1 MRLGL
6 MRPIRTELSL
16 CLYYACDGNI
26 LGEHVPDVRPSL
38 FCIQSSF
45 LLFTCHTYLIYSRL
59 FAFVTLTSDP
69 PGLRSF
75 TVTYESYKSEM
86 SPQSSDQVA
95 NICGQ
100 ATKYHHIRAS
110 VELKPRRFL
119 ATHVNWKW
127 TFALLSGDFERNF
140 RQIFSIRVKTL
151 SDRNLVASRNIK
163 TEKGSLLVDMRR
175 SKTPLLKLPI
185 LQKRPYSSDYI
196 GVNT

>member
-1 MRLGL
+1 MSGEKKGIEARLGL
-6 MRPIRTELSL
+6 MRPIRTELLL
-16 CLYYACDGNI
+16 CLYYACDGII

-38 FCIQSSF
+38 LRIQSS
-45 LLFTCHTYLIYSRL
+45 LLFICHTYLIYSRL

-75 TVTYESYKSEM
+75 TVTYKSYTSEM

-110 VELKPRRFL
+110 VEFKARRFR
-119 ATHVNWKW
+119 ATHVNRTW

-163 TEKGSLLVDMRR
+163 TEKGSLLVDMGR
-175 SKTPLLKLPI
+175 SRTSLLKFPI
-185 LQKRPYSSDYI
+185 LQKRP
-196 GVNT
+196 

>member
-75 TVTYESYKSEM
+75 TVTYESYTSEM

-110 VELKPRRFL
+110 VEFKPRRFERRMS
-119 ATHVNWKW
+119 TG
-127 TFALLSGDFERNF
+127 SG
-140 RQIFSIRVKTL
+140 
-151 SDRNLVASRNIK
+151 LVHS
-163 TEKGSLLVDMRR
+163 
-175 SKTPLLKLPI
+175 
-185 LQKRPYSSDYI
+185 
-196 GVNT
+196 